1 MKTMKY
7 LIDVYIVDD
16 HNLLSEGLTN
26 VINESHEAHVSN
38 TFSTL
43 AACRPALKERQPDVL
58 LLDISLPDG
67 DGVEFCREITANYP
81 KVRILAVTIHDEL
94 SLIRRMLDAGVHG
107 YLLKSAASDELLQA
121 IVTVWKG
128 QKYISPAVAEI
139 LSNSADRH
147 IVLSD
152 VEKSILRLVCNG
164 LTNPEISVNVNLST
178 ETINWYRKRLL
189 SKFGVRNTASLV
201 RKAVEEKMV

>member
-1 MKTMKY
+1 M
-7 LIDVYIVDD
+7 
-16 HNLLSEGLTN
+16 
-26 VINESHEAHVSN
+26 
-38 TFSTL
+38 
-43 AACRPALKERQPDVL
+43 
-58 LLDISLPDG
+58 
-67 DGVEFCREITANYP
+67 
-81 KVRILAVTIHDEL
+81 
-94 SLIRRMLDAGVHG
+94 
-107 YLLKSAASDELLQA
+107 
-121 IVTVWKG
+121 WKG

-164 LTNPEISVNVNLST
+164 LTNPEIAVNVDLST

-201 RKAVEEKMV
+201 RKAVEEKIV